1 MFNYSE
7 NDFYIVEH
15 AKVCHVNGGT
25 LLSHMINY
33 TQCVNP
39 NNVCIQFG
47 FIFFSFPFFFVFQ
60 YLINF
65 CNLI

>member
-15 AKVCHVNGGT
+15 AKVCLIVNGGT

-47 FIFFSFPFFFVFQ
+47 FIFFSFTFFLFFK
-60 YLINF
+60 F
-65 CNLI
+65 D